1 MNYNLIFKNVENVKG
16 EKKDV
21 IDANETLKKLCEAL
35 NNMGS
40 VKAGTVNPAQIAGII
55 ADSQKKTQEIANL
68 KTQISKVNNDNR
80 KLSNNLVK
88 LLKRVEK
95 LEKDDSTS
103 ASIPEF

>member
-21 IDANETLKKLCEAL
+21 IDSNQTLKNLCEAL
-35 NNMGS
+35 NKMP
-40 VKAGTVNPAQIAGII
+40 VKGGNVNPAQITGII
-55 ADSQKKTQEIANL
+55 ADSQKKTREVAEL
-68 KTQISKVNNDNR
+68 KAQITKITNDNR
-80 KLSNNLVK
+80 KLSNNLIK

>member
-1 MNYNLIFKNVENVKG
+1 MNYNIIFKSVENVKG
-16 EKKDV
+16 EKKNV

-40 VKAGTVNPAQIAGII
+40 VKTGTVNPAQIAGII
-55 ADSQKKTQEIANL
+55 ADSQKKTQEIAGL
-68 KTQISKVNNDNR
+68 KAQLSKLNNDNR
-80 KLSNNLVK
+80 KLSSNLIK
-88 LLKRVEK
+88 ILKRVEK

>member
-1 MNYNLIFKNVENVKG
+1 MNYNLIFKNVETVRG

-21 IDANETLKKLCEAL
+21 IDANETLKNLCKAL
-35 NNMGS
+35 NNMGN
-40 VKAGTVNPAQIAGII
+40 VKAGNVNPAQISGII
-55 ADSQKKTQEIANL
+55 ADSQKKTEEIANL
-68 KTQISKVNNDNR
+68 KTQINKLNNDNK
-80 KLSNNLVK
+80 KLSNNLIK

>member
-1 MNYNLIFKNVENVKG
+1 MNYNLIFKNIENVKG
-16 EKKDV
+16 EKKEV
-21 IDANETLKKLCEAL
+21 IDYNKTLKNLCEAL
-35 NNMGS
+35 NSMPLKGGN
-40 VKAGTVNPAQIAGII
+40 VNPAQIAGII

-68 KTQISKVNNDNR
+68 KAQLTKTTNDNR